1 MLMHGDHNVLRI
13 HHLTEVMK
21 FLLKEV
27 RMYPVWNKGLT
38 MGKIRDEGRPTCES
52 KSRST
57 ASHWRSPV
65 ENFDQG

>member
-52 KSRST
+52 K
-57 ASHWRSPV
+57 
-65 ENFDQG
+65 